1 MPFKNSTVTF
11 SPLEELIR
19 RLIVKGQERM
29 NLQLLYPALKM
40 PENHTVSQ
48 IIIRPLD
55 QKEMINV

>member
-40 PENHTVSQ
+40 PKNHTV
-48 IIIRPLD
+48 RFLD
-55 QKEMINV
+55 KKEMINV